1 MADGMKLSRESL
13 QAALLKRG
21 AIWAPNDAGHWIAVE
36 ALPELGPIRP
46 RRPVKD
52 LFAPPRREIARWKA
66 GAGPAEIEPAKPDET
81 PGSVFGVRPCDA
93 RALLLLDRAFLQ
105 APYVDPH
112 YKARRESLLLVGVAC
127 QPGPTCYCGVF
138 GFGPD
143 DKDAV
148 DVMLTPQADGFVAQ
162 ASSARGKEFL
172 ASVPAARPCPWQ
184 RRGPARAPS
193 GGPACPTRKRCTRT
207 STTPSGASSALPA

>member
-1 MADGMKLSRESL
+1 VADGMKLSRESL

-21 AIWAPNDAGHWIAVE
+21 AIWAPNDAGRWATVE
-36 ALPELGPIRP
+36 SLPELGPIRP
-46 RRPVKD
+46 RRPLKD

-66 GAGPAEIEPAKPDET
+66 GAGPAEIEPALPDQT

-148 DVMLTPQADGFVAQ
+148 DVMLTRKRM
-162 ASSARGKEFL
+162 ASWPR
-172 ASVPAARPCPWQ
+172 PAARVARNSW
-184 RRGPARAPS
+184 PA
-193 GGPACPTRKRCTRT
+193 
-207 STTPSGASSALPA
+207 